1 MLIFNKESK
10 KKPPNFEPWTNQDDK
25 NLEEQIPGVIL
36 VHQYNFRKGM
46 ELFVF
51 H

>member
-25 NLEEQIPGVIL
+25 NLEELERSNVLLQENQL
-36 VHQYNFRKGM
+36 YCLEAQC
-46 ELFVF
+46 
-51 H
+51 